1 MAIPNEDRAIL
12 EIREMLAKLH
22 NKDAVVRVLQNR
34 GMAPEEARDLV
45 YDIHKAILS
54 ANRKYS
60 LYGAIGSG
68 AVCALLVLLMVA
80 SRRMNGAAVIFAV
93 ISGLGFLW
101 SSVKF
106 LTASGYE
113 VEDD

>member
-1 MAIPNEDRAIL
+1 MQTSNEDRAIL
-12 EIREMLAKLH
+12 EIREMLAKLR
-22 NKDAVVRVLQNR
+22 NKDAVARVLQNR
-34 GMAPEEARDLV
+34 GMPPDEASALV
-45 YDIHKAILS
+45 QDIHKAILS

-68 AVCALLVLLMVA
+68 SVCAVLVLLMLA
-80 SRRMNGAAVIFAV
+80 SRRVSGAAVIFAV

>member
-1 MAIPNEDRAIL
+1 MTNEDRAIV
-12 EIREMLAKLH
+12 EIREMLAKLR
-22 NKDAVVRVLQNR
+22 NKDAVARVLQNR
-34 GMAPEEARDLV
+34 GMNPEEARDLV
-45 YDIHKAILS
+45 VAIHKANLS

-68 AVCALLVLLMVA
+68 AVCALLTALMVF
-80 SRRMNGAAVIFAV
+80 SRRVNGAMVIFAV
-93 ISGLGFLW
+93 ISGFGFLW

-106 LTASGYE
+106 VTASGYE